1 MYVQDMVGI
10 FMYSIIIQ
18 GLVLDNFRG
27 IQLLG
32 ILFGCLGIIWGG
44 LLLRLILLML
54 GQEEVLR

>member
-18 GLVLDNFRG
+18 GLVLGNFRG
-27 IQLLG
+27 IRLLG
-32 ILFGCLGIIWGG
+32 ILFGGLGIIWGG

-54 GQEEVLR
+54 GQEKVLR